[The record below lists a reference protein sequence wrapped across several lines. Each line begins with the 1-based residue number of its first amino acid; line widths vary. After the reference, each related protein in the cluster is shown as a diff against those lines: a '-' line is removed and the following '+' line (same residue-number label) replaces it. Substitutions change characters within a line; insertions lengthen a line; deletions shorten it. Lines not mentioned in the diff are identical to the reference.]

1 MLIRNFEQNMKSVKL
16 ILARM
21 DRVNYSNHLSVVRAC
36 FETSHPLLILNYM
49 KFIAIWVGQEQDI
62 FNLLGNKKKF
72 KLVEFF

>member
-16 ILARM
+16 ILARK
-21 DRVNYSNHLSVVRAC
+21 DRVNYSNHLSIVRAC

-62 FNLLGNKKKF
+62 FNLLGNKKKSNW
-72 KLVEFF
+72 